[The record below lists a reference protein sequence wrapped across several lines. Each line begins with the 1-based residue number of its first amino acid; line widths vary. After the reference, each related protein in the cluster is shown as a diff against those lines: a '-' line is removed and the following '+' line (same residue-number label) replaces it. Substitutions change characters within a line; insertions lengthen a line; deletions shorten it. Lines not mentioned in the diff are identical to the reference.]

1 MPCNPSLM
9 AMNPD
14 DFCQDASRGLQLREL
29 RRRLDWTQKEL
40 AEVCGVSRTSVV
52 RWERA
57 RYQVPKSV
65 MVLLY
70 LPASVRSLVMN
81 SLSGPLSCWS
91 GQIESGTGGS
101 SS

>member
-52 RWERA
+52 R
-57 RYQVPKSV
+57 
-65 MVLLY
+65 
-70 LPASVRSLVMN
+70 
-81 SLSGPLSCWS
+81 
-91 GQIESGTGGS
+91 
-101 SS
+101 

>member
-52 RWERA
+52 
-57 RYQVPKSV
+57 VHG
-65 MVLLY
+65 
-70 LPASVRSLVMN
+70 LPLG
-81 SLSGPLSCWS
+81 LSKVIVAG
-91 GQIESGTGGS
+91 
-101 SS
+101 